1 MTSCKYLCLHF
12 WVLWVIPPF
21 VVAFP
26 WPWKNF
32 CVVRKICSQNRLWCC
47 VGGAAAVEHHPRLLE
62 AVPVSHGEPWAHIV
76 SQARLG
82 SDLSCSCLH
91 LSRHSRTETWYCT
104 LYVHTL
110 HLLHTV
116 CYIYQTFI
124 QGGYNL
130 WKRVQR
136 GYMTLW
142 AYRPLSVIFIVV
154 CIVTLTVFWML
165 TSGHLECGRYI
176 FVFRIWGIATTAIN
190 EISDQP

>member
-1 MTSCKYLCLHF
+1 MTSCKYLCTTLLGA
-12 WVLWVIPPF
+12 VSDSTLCCCLSM
-21 VVAFP
+21 ALK
-26 WPWKNF
+26 KNL
-32 CVVRKICSQNRLWCC
+32 CVVRKICFQNRLWCC
-47 VGGAAAVEHHPRLLE
+47 VGGAAAAEHHPRLLE

-124 QGGYNL
+124 
-130 WKRVQR
+130 R
-136 GYMTLW
+136 GDIICGKQCSEAMTLW
-142 AYRPLSVIFIVV
+142 AYRPLSVIFIAV

-165 TSGHLECGRYI
+165 TSGHLECGCYI
-176 FVFRIWGIATTAIN
+176 FVFLIWGIATTAIN